1 MRLNAQGAR
10 CIRRRSWVLV
20 VDTPGSIA
28 GVLSREAIRMWR
40 NVIVVAALVAG
51 LACLALVISADGAR
65 PLHIWAP
72 YLAFYSP

>member
-1 MRLNAQGAR
+1 
-10 CIRRRSWVLV
+10 
-20 VDTPGSIA
+20 
-28 GVLSREAIRMWR
+28 MWR

-65 PLHIWAP
+65 PLQIWAP